1 MKKINQ
7 KINEFELD
15 ITELFHQE
23 IRKAEQTLSE
33 IDSLYTKDLKS
44 LEKLSDAIARIGGS
58 WGFIFS
64 FLLFIFIWIGIN
76 LFFLFGEPTYD
87 PFPFILLNLILSC
100 LAAIQAPII
109 LMAQNRAAKRDQI
122 RAELDLEKDLRDL
135 HIDENS
141 HQMLLRLTADVK
153 ALKKKLKI
161 K

>member
-1 MKKINQ
+1 MTKT
-7 KINEFELD
+7 NEFELD
-15 ITELFHQE
+15 INELFHQE
-23 IRKAEQTLSE
+23 IRKAEKTLKE
-33 IDSLYTKDLKS
+33 IESLYTKDLKS

-76 LFFLFGEPTYD
+76 TFALFGVYD

-100 LAAIQAPII
+100 LAAIQAPVI
-109 LMAQNRAAKRDQI
+109 LMAQNRASKRDQI

-141 HQMLLRLTADVK
+141 HRMLLKLQKDIK
-153 ALKKKLKI
+153 KIKKKLKVR
-161 K
+161 